1 MHWNRLA
8 KPKKRRMLDIQG
20 EVDTVRTW
28 VICPVLYVY
37 FSEINYALDS
47 REGPDDSICLLGH
60 LNLGADM
67 YL

>member
-8 KPKKRRMLDIQG
+8 NPKKCRMLDIQG

-28 VICPVLYVY
+28 VISPVLHVY
-37 FSEINYALDS
+37 FSEINYALDPN
-47 REGPDDSICLLGH
+47 EGPDDSICLLGH
-60 LNLGADM
+60 LNLGVDM